1 MEKELMTRNR
11 LSLSTII
18 AAAILVCCVGQ
29 AGATLIAPH
38 ALFIDHRVRSGAI
51 FVHNPDDK
59 PVEINVELIYGY
71 PRPDGNGG
79 VHVFLEPEPADG
91 EPSCAGWVRALP
103 RRVILMPGQR
113 QTIRLLAQPPADLP
127 DGEYW
132 SRVVISSKS
141 AQRSIEDMQVE
152 GAEGVRVGLS
162 LATRTIISL
171 NYRKGPVFTG
181 VELGEVTATP
191 NSDEIEV
198 AMDLKRLGDAAWL
211 GQVDAVLL
219 DADGEEV
226 VRWDQLLAVYEDQV
240 RTMRFPWR
248 RRQAEGD
255 YLLSLTLSTEREDLT
270 SDELL
275 PAATVV
281 RAVPVR
287 IGAAE
292 GR

>member
-1 MEKELMTRNR
+1 MTPTRF
-11 LSLSTII
+11 SFTTII
-18 AAAILVCCVGQ
+18 TAAILVCLAGQ

-51 FVHNPDDK
+51 FLHNSEDK
-59 PVEINVELIYGY
+59 PVEISVELIFGY

-79 VHVFLEPEPADG
+79 VHVFLEPEPAAG
-91 EPSCAGWVRALP
+91 QPSCAEWVRALP

-113 QTIRLLAQPPADLP
+113 QTVRLMAQPPAGLP

-132 SRVVISSKS
+132 SRVVISSKA
-141 AQRSIEDMQVE
+141 AQRPTEGEEVE
-152 GAEGVRVGLS
+152 GVEGVRVGLS

-171 NYRKGPVFTG
+171 NYRKGPVSTG
-181 VELGEVTATP
+181 LELGDLEATP
-191 NSDEIEV
+191 NPKEISV

-219 DADGEEV
+219 DSDGEEV
-226 VRWDQLLAVYEDQV
+226 ARWDQLLAVYEDQV
-240 RTMRFPWR
+240 RTMHFPLR
-248 RRQAEGD
+248 RGQAEGD
-255 YLLSLTLSTEREDLT
+255 YLLSLTLSTDREDLT
-270 SDELL
+270 SEEVL
-275 PAATVV
+275 PATTLV

-287 IGAAE
+287 IGPAE